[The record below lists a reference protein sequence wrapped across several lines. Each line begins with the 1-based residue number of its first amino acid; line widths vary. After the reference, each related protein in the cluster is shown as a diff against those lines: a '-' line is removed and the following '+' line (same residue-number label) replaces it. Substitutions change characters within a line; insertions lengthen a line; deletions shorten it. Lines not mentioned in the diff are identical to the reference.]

1 MMLNAGLIVLGLLA
15 GTLHFALLRWNT
27 ALYAR
32 PGGIGLG
39 AALQAARIGTLGGV
53 LLAVVQLGA
62 LPLLL
67 VTLGVV
73 IARPA
78 VMRWMAAAP

>member
-1 MMLNAGLIVLGLLA
+1 MMADAGFLAVGAFA

-32 PGGIGLG
+32 AGRIAAA
-39 AALQAARIGTLGGV
+39 AALQVLRLGALAGLLVIVAR
-53 LLAVVQLGA
+53 QGA

-67 VTLGVV
+67 AALGLL
-73 IARPA
+73 IARSF
-78 VMRWMAAAP
+78 VIRWMAAAP